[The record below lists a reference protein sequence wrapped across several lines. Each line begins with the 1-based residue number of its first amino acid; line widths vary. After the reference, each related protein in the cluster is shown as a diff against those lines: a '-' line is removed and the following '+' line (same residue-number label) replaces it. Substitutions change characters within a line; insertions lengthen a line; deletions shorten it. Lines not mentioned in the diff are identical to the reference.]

1 MTTEGQ
7 SAQLAEEARSG
18 GLSGVPQDELTLAAL
33 AHAGILLGL
42 FTDGLGGI
50 VVALAIWLYKKDRS
64 AWVSVQALQA
74 LAFQIALLAVTV
86 LGGAVVGVAW
96 AAVGVLSVVCVG
108 LFLIPSALLLTLLL
122 IIIPLAGL
130 VYGLYAAY
138 ETYNGHDFR
147 YWLVADFLEK
157 ERVR

>member
-7 SAQLAEEARSG
+7 SAQPTEEAWSE
-18 GLSGVPQDELTLAAL
+18 GLSGVTQDELTLAAL

-42 FTDGLGGI
+42 LTEGLGGI
-50 VVALAIWLYKKDRS
+50 VVALVIWLYEKERS
-64 AWVSVQALQA
+64 AWVSFQALQA

-96 AAVGVLSVVCVG
+96 AMVSVLSAVCVG

-122 IIIPLAGL
+122 VVIPLAGL

-138 ETYNGHDFR
+138 ETYSGNPG
-147 YWLVADFLEK
+147 
-157 ERVR
+157 